1 MPDTLTDL
9 NYAFSDSKIQK
20 IANDFKISNNVTTA
34 VGMFENT
41 AIDEIPQGFLDN
53 ASSLVDIES
62 IFRNTQITSIPD
74 GFFDH
79 TKRLV
84 NAPHAFNGCT
94 QLQNVNIKLPDSIKN
109 VEAMFENCENLTG
122 EITLGDYI
130 NNMMW
135 SFDYAATNVDNPRLK
150 VY

>member
-1 MPDTLTDL
+1 
-9 NYAFSDSKIQK
+9 
-20 IANDFKISNNVTTA
+20 
-34 VGMFENT
+34 MFENT

-94 QLQNVNIKLPDSIKN
+94 PVSYTHLDVYKRQAS
-109 VEAMFENCENLTG
+109 T
-122 EITLGDYI
+122 
-130 NNMMW
+130 
-135 SFDYAATNVDNPRLK
+135 SFSRWLR
-150 VY
+150 